1 MGSLNCSLIPWW
13 SRPKQRVVA
22 MISSVYAFIWE
33 GLGRLGY
40 RVVELVGGGYRACEK
55 STVIH

>member
-1 MGSLNCSLIPWW
+1 MGSLDCSLIPWW

-40 RVVELVGGGYRACEK
+40 WWWNWFGDGYRACEK